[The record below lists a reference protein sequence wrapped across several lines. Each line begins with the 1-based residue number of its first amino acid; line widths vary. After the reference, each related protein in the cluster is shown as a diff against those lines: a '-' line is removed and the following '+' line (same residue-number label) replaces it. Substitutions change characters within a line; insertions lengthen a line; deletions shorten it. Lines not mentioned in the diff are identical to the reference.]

1 MAHDLSRLISSL
13 KDEPQ
18 LLLPQTYNQYLDIL
32 GDRGVDIIKANQD
45 AKKLAFDSGISLE
58 SREEQLDDKVGILNI
73 EGPLTYKNTGME
85 ALCGGCNY
93 TDLLADA
100 QALFASPSVNTVVQM
115 INSGG
120 GSAFGAFGLGTELRK
135 LADQSGKRLITYVDG
150 MSASA
155 AYALGC
161 ASHEII
167 MHPDAEVGSIGVV
180 VRLTNSNEANKKAG
194 VETTYITAGDSKV
207 PFDAQGEF
215 REDFKADLQ
224 EKVDSLYLD
233 FINHVATMRNIS
245 PETVME
251 TQAKMFMKDK
261 ALELGLADKVMTP
274 TEFKE
279 YLQQED
285 LSPSAQSVTTQ
296 TKAPIAFTNNKQ
308 DIEMSD
314 ANLDVQALADLQAE
328 LQAQKDLVA
337 SFQAKEVE
345 AKKAG
350 LVASLSTENTFLESE
365 TIEALASVMLS
376 ADEKSQSLLAS
387 VLAQANSGI
396 TAVEAKAV
404 EDIATAQLATEEA
417 LAAKEAIKAEFG
429 EKQSSVPD
437 APVEASVPED
447 KNDIIAAKVA
457 AKKAALAAQ
466 KV

>member
-1 MAHDLSRLISSL
+1 MAHDLSRLSASL
-13 KDEPQ
+13 TNKPQ
-18 LLLPQTYNQYLDIL
+18 LITPDTFNHYLSIL
-32 GDRGVDIIKANQD
+32 NDRSMDVIQANHE
-45 AKKLAFDSGISLE
+45 AKKLAMEEGVDSEASGVDLGA
-58 SREEQLDDKVGILNI
+58 KVGVINI
-73 EGPLTYKNTGME
+73 DGPLTYKSSGFE
-85 ALCGGCNY
+85 ALCGGNSY
-93 TDLLADA
+93 QNILSEGKE
-100 QALFASPSVNTVVQM
+100 LFSNPNINTVVQI

-120 GSAFGAFGLGTELRK
+120 GECFRCFEHSRELRK
-135 LADQSGKRLITYVDG
+135 LADESGKRFITYVDG
-150 MSASA
+150 MAASA
-155 AYALGC
+155 AYALAA

-167 MHPDAEVGSIGVV
+167 MNPDAEVGSIGVV

-207 PFDAQGEF
+207 PFDAEGEF

-224 EKVDSLYLD
+224 SKVDMLYLD
-233 FINHVATMRNIS
+233 FIQHVADMRNIS
-245 PETVME
+245 QDVVMSTE
-251 TQAKMFMKDK
+251 AKMFMKEK
-261 ALELGLADKVMTP
+261 ALELGLADKAMTGA
-274 TEFKE
+274 EFQN
-279 YLQQED
+279 YLQE
-285 LSPSAQSVTTQ
+285 SITASVTTQ

-314 ANLDVQALADLQAE
+314 ANLDAQAFADLQAKFE
-328 LQAQKDLVA
+328 AASNLVA
-337 SFQAKEVE
+337 QFEAKEVE
-345 AKKAG
+345 AKKAS

-404 EDIATAQLATEEA
+404 EDITAAQLATEEA

>member
-1 MAHDLSRLISSL
+1 MAHDLSRLSASL
-13 KDEPQ
+13 TNKPQ
-18 LLLPQTYNQYLDIL
+18 LITPDTFNHYLSIL
-32 GDRGVDIIKANQD
+32 NDRSMDVIQANHE
-45 AKKLAFDSGISLE
+45 AKKLAMEEGVDSEASGVDLGA
-58 SREEQLDDKVGILNI
+58 KVGVINI
-73 EGPLTYKNTGME
+73 DGPLTYKSSGFE
-85 ALCGGCNY
+85 ALCGGNSY
-93 TDLLADA
+93 QNILSEGRE
-100 QALFASPSVNTVVQM
+100 LFSDPNINTVVQI

-120 GSAFGAFGLGTELRK
+120 GECFRCFEHSRELRK
-135 LADQSGKRLITYVDG
+135 LADESGKRFITYVDG
-150 MSASA
+150 MAASA
-155 AYALGC
+155 AYALAA

-167 MHPDAEVGSIGVV
+167 MNPDAEVGSIGVV

-207 PFDAQGEF
+207 PFDADGEF

-224 EKVDSLYLD
+224 SKVDTLYLD
-233 FINHVATMRNIS
+233 FIQHVADMRNIS
-245 PETVME
+245 QEVVMSTE
-251 TQAKMFMKDK
+251 AKMFMKEK
-261 ALELGLADKVMTP
+261 ALELGLADKAMTGA
-274 TEFKE
+274 EFQD
-279 YLQQED
+279 YLQE
-285 LSPSAQSVTTQ
+285 SISVSVTTQ
-296 TKAPIAFTNNKQ
+296 TKAPIAFNTNIQ

-365 TIEALASVMLS
+365 TVEALASVMLS
-376 ADEKSQSLLAS
+376 ADEKAQSLLTA
-387 VLAQANSGI
+387 VLTQANSGI

-404 EDIATAQLATEEA
+404 EEIATAQLATEEA
-417 LAAKEAIKAEFG
+417 LAAKEAIKKEFG
-429 EKQSSVPD
+429 EAQASVPD
-437 APVEASVPED
+437 APIEAVVPED

>member
-1 MAHDLSRLISSL
+1 MAHDLSRLSASL
-13 KDEPQ
+13 TNKPQ
-18 LLLPQTYNQYLDIL
+18 LITPDTFNHYLSIL
-32 GDRGVDIIKANQD
+32 NDRSMDVIQANHE
-45 AKKLAFDSGISLE
+45 AKKLAMEEGVDSEASGVDLGA
-58 SREEQLDDKVGILNI
+58 KVGVINI
-73 EGPLTYKNTGME
+73 DGPLTYKSSGFE
-85 ALCGGCNY
+85 ALCGGNSY
-93 TDLLADA
+93 QNILSEGKE
-100 QALFASPSVNTVVQM
+100 LFSNPNIDTVVQI

-120 GSAFGAFGLGTELRK
+120 GECFRCFEHSRELRK
-135 LADQSGKRLITYVDG
+135 LADESGKRFITYVDG
-150 MSASA
+150 MAASA
-155 AYALGC
+155 AYALAA

-167 MHPDAEVGSIGVV
+167 MNPDAEVGSIGVV

-224 EKVDSLYLD
+224 SKVDMLYLD
-233 FINHVATMRNIS
+233 FIQHVADMRNIS
-245 PETVME
+245 QDVVMSTE
-251 TQAKMFMKDK
+251 AKMFMKEK
-261 ALELGLADKVMTP
+261 ALELGLADKAMTGA
-274 TEFKE
+274 EFQN
-279 YLQQED
+279 YLQE
-285 LSPSAQSVTTQ
+285 SITASVTTQ
-296 TKAPIAFTNNKQ
+296 TKAPIAFNTNTK

-314 ANLDVQALADLQAE
+314 ANLDAQTLADLQAE

-345 AKKAG
+345 AKKAS

-365 TIEALASVMLS
+365 TVEALASVMLS
-376 ADEKSQSLLAS
+376 ADEKAQSLLTA

-404 EDIATAQLATEEA
+404 EEIATAQLATEEA
-417 LAAKEAIKAEFG
+417 LAAKEAIKKEFG
-429 EKQSSVPD
+429 EAQASVPD
-437 APVEASVPED
+437 APVEAVVPED